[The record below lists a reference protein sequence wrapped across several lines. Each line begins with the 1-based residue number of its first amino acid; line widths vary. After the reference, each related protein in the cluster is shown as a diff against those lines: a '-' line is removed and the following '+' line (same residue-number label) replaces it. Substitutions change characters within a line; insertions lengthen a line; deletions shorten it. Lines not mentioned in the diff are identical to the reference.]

1 MTLPALAVGLSVL
14 FAAPAEPRILPGSE
28 ATSLVSIAGSGK
40 PVVLHFWATWCGA
53 CKEEFPRI
61 RKTLA
66 KLPGMGIGVL
76 LVSIDKPQDLPRVK
90 KDLRRFKVD
99 ALPSVVLDA
108 SEPDPVATAVGDP
121 AWDGTLP
128 STFVFD
134 ARGKLRKSFI
144 GKTNPTV
151 LDRAAQAIVQ
161 Q

>member
-1 MTLPALAVGLSVL
+1 MTLPALALGLSVL
-14 FAAPAEPRILPGSE
+14 IAAPAAPRVLPASE

-40 PVVLHFWATWCGA
+40 PVVLHFWATWCDA
-53 CKEEFPRI
+53 CREEFPRI

-66 KLPGMGIGVL
+66 ALPGKGIAVL
-76 LVSIDKPQDLPRVK
+76 LVSIDKPEDLPRVK
-90 KDLRRFKVD
+90 KDLRRFKVE

-108 SEPDPVATAVGDP
+108 PEPDPVATAIGNP

-134 ARGKLRKSFI
+134 ATGKLRVSFI
-144 GKTNPTV
+144 GRTSPSALNG
-151 LDRAAQAIVQ
+151 AAQAIVQ

>member
-1 MTLPALAVGLSVL
+1 MTLPALALAFSVL
-14 FAAPAEPRILPGSE
+14 VAAPSEPRILPASE
-28 ATSLVSIAGSGK
+28 ASSLLRIAGSGK
-40 PVVLHFWATWCGA
+40 PVVLHFLATWCGA
-53 CKEEFPRI
+53 CEEEFPRI

-66 KLPGMGIGVL
+66 RLPGKGVAVL
-76 LVSIDKPQDLPRVK
+76 LVSIDRPEDLPRVK

-108 SEPDPVATAVGDP
+108 PEPDPVATAVGDP

-134 ARGKLRKSFI
+134 AKGKLRKSFI
-144 GKTNPTV
+144 GKTNPRA
-151 LDRAAQAIVQ
+151 LNGAAQAIVQ